1 LSYCVDAAI
10 GQLASRNPRRT
21 LGLLSLALQEA
32 GSVSALARSLGCERK
47 TLQRYLAQERALPT
61 ESRDVLR
68 CLSAASS
75 TTTYPCGDGCRA

>member
-10 GQLASRNPRRT
+10 GRLASWNPRRT

-47 TLQRYLAQERALPT
+47 TLQRYLAQERAP
-61 ESRDVLR
+61 EFVPAVSRDLQSHTQPPAPR
-68 CLSAASS
+68 IARQA
-75 TTTYPCGDGCRA
+75 